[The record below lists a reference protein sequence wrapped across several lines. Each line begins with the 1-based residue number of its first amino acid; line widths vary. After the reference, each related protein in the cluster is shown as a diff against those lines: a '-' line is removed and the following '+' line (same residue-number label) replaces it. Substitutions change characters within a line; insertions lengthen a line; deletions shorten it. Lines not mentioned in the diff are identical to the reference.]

1 MKLTSSGTSWTLR
14 KKRTPATAMLA
25 DLVPVRVWEL
35 RGQFSHCVL
44 SPVHEARVRGGL
56 CCQQTTS
63 FLNFTPGS
71 RIRESANSVCYK
83 LGDGSTRQ
91 SGIAAGCVG
100 ETFRRSTQNGKPL
113 LLALRPNRMFR
124 TGSRGYV
131 RQRGAQ
137 GQQSASVHPVTGRGL
152 SSSSNAQRT
161 SFRV

>member
-1 MKLTSSGTSWTLR
+1 
-14 KKRTPATAMLA
+14 MLA
-25 DLVPVRVWEL
+25 DLVPVRVWEF

-113 LLALRPNRMFR
+113 LLALRPNRMVPYRFKGLR
-124 TGSRGYV
+124 PSAWCSGAAIGV
-131 RQRGAQ
+131 RAPRDGPGTQFVLKRPENFFP
-137 GQQSASVHPVTGRGL
+137 SV
-152 SSSSNAQRT
+152 N
-161 SFRV
+161 RVGIYWDP